1 MTEALITSERDEQ
14 EKKLSPVLENYV
26 EIIFK
31 EEAREGAAPEAAARA
46 QAARPQG

>member
-14 EKKLSPVLENYV
+14 EKKFSPVLENYV

-31 EEAREGAAPEAAARA
+31 EEAREGAARA
-46 QAARPQG
+46 KSIAESPV